1 MKNKE
6 KYNYKPVTMLL
17 DMDTEEDKEIWE
29 WLKKNR
35 SKRNSYSVQLR
46 EAMKNLMEEK

>member
-17 DMDTEEDKEIWE
+17 DLDEEEDCKILE
-29 WLKKNR
+29 WLKKNK

-46 EAMKNLMEEK
+46 NAVKRAMEDR